1 MIQFY
6 RRLDL
11 KPFGILSNLV
21 FKIFVKKKKP
31 ADQMELKK
39 IDIVISSTLT
49 Y

>member
-21 FKIFVKKKKP
+21 FKIFVKKKT

-39 IDIVISSTLT
+39 LISLFLRH
-49 Y
+49 

>member
-21 FKIFVKKKKP
+21 FKIFVKKKTSRP
-31 ADQMELKK
+31 NGIKK